1 MGMRLAHEGLGMFDT
16 WGRLSYRWRWW
27 ILAASLVVTVVA
39 AGWGAGI
46 FGAVSGSGFGDPAS
60 ESSRAAAL
68 VSARFPDDGTD
79 VALIYT
85 GRTTVDDPAYRHQV
99 QAAVR
104 SVPRQYVRHTED
116 YWTTG
121 SPRFL
126 SSDRRSSLVVLRLAG
141 VDDGAR
147 RDAYA
152 AIEDRLGHPPA
163 GLTVRRGGSVA
174 VSADI
179 NRRAESDVKRAE
191 AVSFPILLVL
201 LTLLIGGLVA
211 ASLPLVVGALAIV
224 GAFAVLHCLA
234 LFTQISVFTIN
245 IVTMLGLG
253 LAIDYALFLVSRFR
267 EELARSTTVEAAVRT
282 TLATA
287 GRTVAFSGLTVALAL
302 ASLLVY
308 PQVYFRSMGMG
319 GMAAA
324 GIAVLAS
331 LTVLPALLAVL
342 GPRVGGGRVR
352 VPRRTPPARHR
363 ALLPGGFYRVARAVM
378 RRPSRYALGI
388 LAVLLVL
395 AAPILHANFGDI
407 DYRVLPRGTESRI
420 VAEQLK
426 AQFPG
431 ESSDPIDAVVSF
443 PVGMTA
449 RASAA
454 ALRPFVGRLRGVPH
468 VTSATVTAN
477 AGSTARVSVLTAVD
491 RQPTQ
496 ARRVVAD
503 VRASAPPVRGTVLVG
518 GNAAELSDLLST
530 LRSRLVWLALTVL
543 AVTLVAL
550 FLSFGS
556 VVLPVKAIVLSVLSL
571 AASCGAII
579 WIFQGGHL
587 SGLLDF
593 TPTGAVEPTQLV
605 LLLVVAFAL
614 STDYEMFLLSRIREA
629 WDAGG
634 NNEEAV
640 ASGLQATAPVVTSAA
655 LLLLVVIGSFSASGI
670 SFIKMIGI
678 GMVVAIALDAS
689 VVRMLLV
696 PATMRL
702 LGPLNWWAPAPL
714 ASWWHKHRP
723 HGRPDHPTPTARQ
736 EPHVGTRTADHDC
749 ALPGHDHAGASAG
762 GGAGGQSDGRIGD
775 PRADVRRLPVR
786 DRAAA
791 APLR

>member
-179 NRRAESDVKRAE
+179 NRQAESDVKRAE

-363 ALLPGGFYRVARAVM
+363 ALLPGVFYRVARAVM

-407 DYRVLPRGTESRI
+407 DYRALPRGTESRI

-454 ALRPFVGRLRGVPH
+454 ALRPYVGRLRGVPH

-503 VRASAPPVRGTVLVG
+503 VRATAPPVRGTVLVG

-723 HGRPDHPTPTARQ
+723 HGRPDNPTPTARQ